1 MVELND
7 NITSVLEEHLS
18 PQQLTTLTDLR
29 NVDAVAQLH
38 DTNENTAT
46 FKILTDLEKTEAK
59 NTITINTE
67 TKTQN
72 EGSYYWIQYSNNNA
86 TQVEQVK
93 HDTVLTKVI
102 NLYYKYKTE
111 LDTERTPKVSL
122 FSEQTP
128 TSDTPP
134 IEKLHTTAHEKPE
147 EAPEIAHTLVNI
159 IANNPETREEASTT
173 LRSLARHHPQTL
185 STVTEDI
192 STLIYHA
199 ENPTVRHRLTATISD
214 LIDHLPNART
224 DFERGLTESTRIR
237 ADRFWQQNFSKEKRT
252 IWAALHGWN
261 KLAKHGHTIPPEPV
275 ENAVHLTDTAE
286 QPLLETIITLLTNA
300 VKTNGTRDELAAT
313 TLITLLHTPEI
324 NLDDEIIES
333 FTTLIQ
339 HDTTPLHVIEKPII
353 SNGYA
358 DVEDFLTTNTDD
370 NPPEHVTNAFEALEA
385 NTQTLTTPAQS
396 PYEYAKQA
404 HEHPQSIPAI
414 LPKLITRIYHS
425 SENAADA
432 AHAVHNIAE
441 THPEETAEH
450 GEAISQAINHTTD
463 SETRKQ
469 LTKTL
474 TLLVAK
480 DDQLTAPIVETAKS
494 GLTDATRIRP
504 DHFWENNQN
513 RELNI
518 ITTGLTGWNI
528 LGSNG
533 HTIPAEVV
541 INAASIRTENRP
553 DKQHTSIEVFKH
565 ALYTESPKAEL
576 ALDELLNIALHEPDQ
591 NLRTHA
597 IRSIAIAVNEHPDNL
612 STLTVTPV
620 LEQYGYNSLKEPL
633 EEQTPDKDDSITTA
647 LNQLNS

>member
-29 NVDAVAQLH
+29 NVDAIAQLYEN
-38 DTNENTAT
+38 NENTAK
-46 FKILTDLEKTEAK
+46 FKILTDLEKSEAK
-59 NTITINTE
+59 NTITINTK
-67 TKTQN
+67 TKTQK
-72 EGSYYWIQYSNNNA
+72 EGSYYWIQYSNSNA
-86 TQVEQVK
+86 TQIEQVK
-93 HDTVLTKVI
+93 HDSVLTKII

-111 LDTERTPKVSL
+111 IETENTPKLSL
-122 FSEQTP
+122 FSDQKLT
-128 TSDTPP
+128 TDTPP
-134 IEKLHTTAHEKPE
+134 IEKLHSTAHENPE

-159 IANNPETREEASTT
+159 IANNPETREEASAT

-286 QPLLETIITLLTNA
+286 QPLLETIIKLLTNGI
-300 VKTNGTRDELAAT
+300 KTNSNRGELAAT

-324 NLDDEIIES
+324 NLNDKIIES
-333 FTTLIQ
+333 FTTVI
-339 HDTTPLHVIEKPII
+339 HNDTTPHHVIEEPII
-353 SNGYA
+353 SNGYTNIT
-358 DVEDFLTTNTDD
+358 DFLITNTGND
-370 NPPEHVTNAFEALEA
+370 PPEHVTNALDALDV
-385 NTQTLTTPAQS
+385 NTPTSATPDQS

-404 HEHPQSIPAI
+404 HNHPQTIPVI
-414 LPKLITRIYHS
+414 LPKLTNKIYHS
-425 SENAADA
+425 PEDAVDA
-432 AHAVHNIAE
+432 AHALHNIAK
-441 THPEETAEH
+441 TYPEETAEH
-450 GEAISQAINHTTD
+450 GESISQAINHTTD
-463 SETRKQ
+463 GETRKQ
-469 LTKTL
+469 LAKTL
-474 TLLVAK
+474 TLLVE
-480 DDQLTAPIVETAKS
+480 LTAPITETAKS

-504 DHFWENNQN
+504 DYFWENDPN
-513 RELNI
+513 RELTI
-518 ITTGLTGWNI
+518 INTGLTGWNI

-541 INAASIRTENRP
+541 INAASIRPENRA
-553 DKQHTSIEVFKH
+553 DNQHTSIEVFKH
-565 ALYTESPKAEL
+565 ALHTESPKAKL
-576 ALDELLNIALHEPDQ
+576 ALEELLDITLNETNQ

-597 IRSIAIAVNEHPDNL
+597 LRSIAIAVIEHPDNL
-612 STLTVTPV
+612 STLTTTPV
-620 LEQYGYNSLKEPL
+620 LEQYEYNSLKDLL
-633 EEQTPDKDDSITTA
+633 EKQTPTTDDSITTA
-647 LNQLNS
+647 LNHLNS